1 MSGYGTDEGFAA
13 YAAANGHTVPAG
25 SVPGA
30 RARGSAFVDGAYG
43 DRFSGVPTG
52 GIDQDRA
59 WPRSGASA
67 FGQPIDPALVP
78 KRVEH
83 AAYEAA
89 LIELATPGSLS
100 AVITGSARVVRE
112 KVGEL
117 EVQYANPGADA
128 VADATPV
135 VTAIEGLLA
144 PLLRRPGLGV
154 MVV

>member
-1 MSGYGTDEGFAA
+1 MSGYGTDEGFED
-13 YAAANGHTVPAG
+13 YCDANGYAVPNG
-25 SVPGA
+25 SVPAA

-43 DRFSGVPTG
+43 DRFTGVPTDG
-52 GIDQDRA
+52 VDQDRA
-59 WPRSGASA
+59 WPRTGATA
-67 FGQPIDPALVP
+67 FGQAILSTLVP

-89 LIELATPGSLS
+89 LIEMQTPGSLS
-100 AVITGSARVVRE
+100 AVVTGSARVVRE